1 VALFRLPE
9 FEQNASFWCIDES
22 EKELIN
28 KLSLSVYFRQ
38 KFETIKSTQQRK
50 QFLAVHMILKSI
62 QIDQNSLSYNQNG
75 KPILNNG
82 QYISISHSHDYC
94 GVAIGESKL
103 GLDIEKLRPKIF
115 NISSKFLHKKE
126 VPLIKKMNIENLTK
140 VWTIKESVFK
150 AFGHTGLSFK
160 DNIKIIKTDNEF
172 LNASV
177 EINFENKIE
186 TYRVD
191 ITTFSQYICSIA
203 SKMN

>member
-1 VALFRLPE
+1 MALFRLPE

-28 KLSLSVYFRQ
+28 KLSLSDYFQQ
-38 KFETIKSTQQRK
+38 KFEKIKSTHQRK
-50 QFLAVHMILKSI
+50 QFLAVHMILKSM

-75 KPILNNG
+75 KPTLNNG

-94 GVAIGESKL
+94 GVATGESKL

-115 NISSKFLHKKE
+115 NISSKFLSDRE
-126 VPLIKKMNIENLTK
+126 VSLIKKLNIENLTK

-150 AFGHTGLSFK
+150 AFGQTGLSFK
-160 DNIKIIKTDNEF
+160 DNITIVKTDNEF
-172 LNASV
+172 LNAIV
-177 EINFENKIE
+177 AINFENKIE
-186 TYRVD
+186 NYSVD

-203 SKMN
+203 SKIN

>member
-1 VALFRLPE
+1 MALFRLPE

-28 KLSLSVYFRQ
+28 KLSLSVYFQQ
-38 KFETIKSTQQRK
+38 KFQKIKSTHQRK
-50 QFLAVHMILKSI
+50 QFLAVHMILKSM

-94 GVAIGESKL
+94 GVATGESKL

-115 NISSKFLHKKE
+115 NISSKFISNSEAL
-126 VPLIKKMNIENLTK
+126 LIKNLNIENLTK

-150 AFGHTGLSFK
+150 AFGHADLNFK
-160 DNIKIIKTDNEF
+160 ENITIIKKDNEF
-172 LNASV
+172 LNATV
-177 EINFENKIE
+177 EINFDNSIE

-203 SKMN
+203 SKIN